1 LQQLKRNK
9 EKLHLAESAVR
20 SLSNSL
26 SPNRLVKGV
35 DQGMNGEESKND
47 YGLENDL
54 DEENFD
60 YYNSEKD
67 ESQLKSPDET

>member
-26 SPNRLVKGV
+26 SPNRHVKGV
-35 DQGMNGEESKND
+35 DQGLNGEESKND